1 MLNPDVAGSSQNAK
15 EPAHL
20 PPPPTFPPPPPPS
33 DSSHIPPPP
42 PAYPPPKPP
51 EEEAS
56 AEYLKVKRNLRRVE
70 NEVVKKE
77 VCYTFSCCLR
87 ILLLGSPCLK
97 LQRRICKPVKTI
109 KGNMFSKH

>member
-1 MLNPDVAGSSQNAK
+1 MLNPDVAGSSQDAK

-56 AEYLKVKRNLRRVE
+56 AEYLKVKKNLRRVD
-70 NEVVKKE
+70 NDVVKKE
-77 VCYTFSCCLR
+77 VLYAIHFLVVCASF
-87 ILLLGSPCLK
+87 
-97 LQRRICKPVKTI
+97 
-109 KGNMFSKH
+109 F